1 MKAPLVS
8 ILVNAYNAERY
19 IAEALDSALAQVY
32 KNIEVIVLDD
42 HSTDRT
48 SAIVQEYA
56 AKDERVHYLKPQKRV
71 GLVEG
76 RNELL
81 RVSRGEYL
89 TYLDADDVYMPD
101 KVEQEVDF
109 LATHPEYALVYCNI
123 IFFFDG
129 VPEKTYRHRY
139 TFYSGE
145 DIFPHLLEKM
155 FIANTSTMFRRE
167 VYDRLGGYR
176 TDLGLVED
184 WEYFL
189 RLTYAGYQV
198 AFLDGDLVRYR
209 LRWDSHTN
217 FARQAEIK
225 ESAVKIFENL
235 KEHMSE
241 ADRARNNIDYWIA
254 ARKTTYAIALTAV
267 GQGREA
273 RRILAN
279 VETYVGPVK
288 GAAIFFLSYLPA
300 RLVAFFMERAWN
312 YKKKKLF
319 VEVA

>member
-19 IAEALDSALAQVY
+19 IAEALDSALAQTY
-32 KNIEVIVLDD
+32 SNIEVIVLDD

-48 SAIVQEYA
+48 SAIVHEYA
-56 AKDERVHYLKPQKRV
+56 AGDGRVHYLKPAKRV
-71 GLVEG
+71 GLTQG

-81 RVSRGEYL
+81 RASRGEYL
-89 TYLDADDVYMPD
+89 TYLDADDIYMPG
-101 KVEQEVDF
+101 KVEEEVDF
-109 LATHPEYALVYCNI
+109 LATHQEYALVYCNI

-129 VPEKTYRHRY
+129 VPGTTYRHRY

-145 DIFPHLLEKM
+145 DVFPHLLEMM

-189 RLTYAGYQV
+189 RLTYAGYKI
-198 AFLDGDLVRYR
+198 AFLDRDLVRYR

-217 FARQAEIK
+217 FARQADIK
-225 ESAVKIFENL
+225 QSAVKIFENL
-235 KEHMSE
+235 KEQMSE
-241 ADRARNNIDYWIA
+241 ADRARYRIDYWIA
-254 ARKTTYAIALTAV
+254 MRKETYAIALTAV
-267 GQGREA
+267 GQGNEA
-273 RRILAN
+273 RRIVADIQA
-279 VETYVGPVK
+279 YVAPIK
-288 GAAIFFLSYLPA
+288 RAAIIFLSYFPT
-300 RLVAFFMERAWN
+300 RFVAFIMERAWN
-312 YKKKKLF
+312 YRKKNLF